1 MRVRQITGTK
11 LAAQIASKTRFG
23 WYKTWLLAVTGWLI
37 LLTASAQSPDIVWM
51 RGIHLG
57 SVNSVVVS
65 PDGTLVASA
74 SGDGTV
80 KLWRM
85 SDGLLV
91 RVLRGHRRGATCV
104 AFSPNGSLLASGGVT
119 ADNNLNDL
127 YEIKLWRV
135 SDGSEVRTL
144 TGHRGVVT
152 SVAFS
157 PDGTLLASGGGYR
170 DRTIRLWRVSDGA
183 LMRTLPGHAWDV
195 TDIAF
200 SPDGSLVASGSA
212 YYDVSDRGD
221 IKLWRVSDGSEV
233 RHIRVDRAVSS
244 IAFSPDGGLIASGNG
259 DGTVKLWRVLD
270 GVLVLTL
277 TGHRRYVYSLAFSPD
292 GNLLASGGWDGIIN
306 LWRMSDGLRMHTLT
320 GHSGRVNSLAFSP
333 DGTMLVSG
341 GSDGIINSWRM
352 SDGLKMHTLTGHN
365 QQVNSLAFSPD
376 GTLLASA
383 SGGIIKLW
391 RVSDGSEVRTL
402 SEALVVTSVAFSP
415 DGTLLASASGGII
428 KLWRVSDGS
437 EVRILRGHTSTVGCV
452 AFSPDGSLIASGADD
467 GIVILWSTSNGAQ
480 LINLRQRGSVFT
492 VAFSSD
498 SSTLASVS
506 SSEIKF
512 WRVPDGSEVR
522 TISGSGTLSPDG
534 SLVASGYNDG
544 TIKLWRVSD
553 GSEVRTFTGHRGAV
567 TRVAFSPDGTLLAS
581 ASTDRTIKLWRLP
594 SGDLLQNY
602 DQVTSATSIHFSP
615 DGQLFVYADSDA
627 LVMARSPFVS
637 SNRPPAIPGLIQP
650 EDGAT
655 VSQTPTFR
663 VGLSDPDGDQV
674 KAIIEISDASGVVRT
689 LETSLV
695 ASGSEASVS
704 VAAEQP
710 LAAGSYTW
718 RARAQDSNGLQSDW
732 SAARAFTVSAANQ
745 PPAVPTLVA
754 PSDNATVS
762 QTPTF
767 RVGLSDPD
775 GDQVKVIIE
784 ISDASGVVRTLET
797 SLVASG
803 SEASVSVAAEQP
815 LAAGSYTW
823 RARAQDSN
831 GLQSDWSA
839 ARAFTVS
846 TANQP
851 PAVPTLVA
859 PSDNATVSQTPTFRV
874 GLSDPD
880 GDQVKAIIEISDA
893 SGVVRTLETSLVA
906 SGSEASVSVAA
917 EQPLAAGS
925 YTWRARAQDSSGN
938 LSDWSVARALIVAEG
953 VPILLQGVRTF
964 ALIGAGVSSPDS
976 LGLDGVEL
984 VRWDASAQRYSRVSQ
999 LQPGEGYFV
1008 KATTPV
1014 QTFLRG
1020 DPIIGEFTLQ
1030 LRPGWNLI
1038 AIPTLTA
1045 VAWDLDGVQV
1055 QRGGERKSLREAQRA
1070 GWVEDYLWGWQ
1081 QSADDPMSGQ
1091 YQLVYDAR
1099 ILPVPGSP
1107 DPTSHEHPVYGFA
1120 SVLKP
1125 FQAYWIFARESCA
1138 LVLNS
1143 ERGRAAAVAPVSDSS
1158 AWVLQIEA
1166 VRGSGVSNS
1175 VWIGI
1180 AKGRSWHA
1188 ALAPAPPQ
1196 GEPPVQVRVRRQ
1208 EGSFAADLRSAMD
1221 RDTRWHIEV
1230 VVAPSE
1236 QPQPITLRVNNL
1248 TRLPR
1253 GVNLALIDEQS
1264 GARRPLR
1271 MAASSLSFT
1280 APAEGG
1286 VFRFAIEPISQRAL
1300 LRVLNPTVRGGSRSG
1315 EAITLGFTLTTEAQT
1330 QVQIRAGSRTVRTLS
1345 DHRTRSAGLQEFVW
1359 DGRDDSGTHLP
1370 PGAYTAEITA
1380 ISSDGQTA
1388 RVAVPILIRR

>member
-23 WYKTWLLAVTGWLI
+23 WYKTWPLAVTGWLI

-144 TGHRGVVT
+144 TGHTGVVT

-183 LMRTLPGHAWDV
+183 LMRTLPGHAWGV

-292 GNLLASGGWDGIIN
+292 GNLLASGGWDGNIN
-306 LWRMSDGLRMHTLT
+306 LWRMSDGLKMHTLT

-333 DGTMLVSG
+333 DGTLLVSG

-365 QQVNSLAFSPD
+365 LQVNSL
-376 GTLLASA
+376 
-383 SGGIIKLW
+383 
-391 RVSDGSEVRTL
+391 
-402 SEALVVTSVAFSP
+402 AFSP

-467 GIVILWSTSNGAQ
+467 GIVILWSTSSGAQ

-655 VSQTPTFR
+655 VSQTPVFR

-710 LAAGSYTW
+710 LAVGSYTW
-718 RARAQDSNGLQSDW
+718 RARAQDSNGNLSDW
-732 SAARAFTVSAANQ
+732 SAARA
-745 PPAVPTLVA
+745 
-754 PSDNATVS
+754 
-762 QTPTF
+762 
-767 RVGLSDPD
+767 LS
-775 GDQVKVIIE
+775 
-784 ISDASGVVRTLET
+784 
-797 SLVASG
+797 
-803 SEASVSVAAEQP
+803 
-815 LAAGSYTW
+815 
-823 RARAQDSN
+823 
-831 GLQSDWSA
+831 
-839 ARAFTVS
+839 
-846 TANQP
+846 
-851 PAVPTLVA
+851 
-859 PSDNATVSQTPTFRV
+859 
-874 GLSDPD
+874 
-880 GDQVKAIIEISDA
+880 
-893 SGVVRTLETSLVA
+893 
-906 SGSEASVSVAA
+906 
-917 EQPLAAGS
+917 
-925 YTWRARAQDSSGN
+925 
-938 LSDWSVARALIVAEG
+938 VAEG

-976 LGLDGVEL
+976 LGLGGVEL

-1014 QTFLRG
+1014 QTVLRG
-1020 DPIIGEFTLQ
+1020 DPITGEFTLQ

-1055 QRGGERKSLREAQRA
+1055 QRGVERKSLREAQRA

-1099 ILPVPGSP
+1099 ILPPVPAPP

>member
-1 MRVRQITGTK
+1 
-11 LAAQIASKTRFG
+11 
-23 WYKTWLLAVTGWLI
+23 
-37 LLTASAQSPDIVWM
+37 
-51 RGIHLG
+51 
-57 SVNSVVVS
+57 
-65 PDGTLVASA
+65 
-74 SGDGTV
+74 
-80 KLWRM
+80 
-85 SDGLLV
+85 
-91 RVLRGHRRGATCV
+91 
-104 AFSPNGSLLASGGVT
+104 
-119 ADNNLNDL
+119 
-127 YEIKLWRV
+127 
-135 SDGSEVRTL
+135 
-144 TGHRGVVT
+144 
-152 SVAFS
+152 
-157 PDGTLLASGGGYR
+157 
-170 DRTIRLWRVSDGA
+170 
-183 LMRTLPGHAWDV
+183 
-195 TDIAF
+195 
-200 SPDGSLVASGSA
+200 
-212 YYDVSDRGD
+212 
-221 IKLWRVSDGSEV
+221 
-233 RHIRVDRAVSS
+233 
-244 IAFSPDGGLIASGNG
+244 
-259 DGTVKLWRVLD
+259 
-270 GVLVLTL
+270 
-277 TGHRRYVYSLAFSPD
+277 
-292 GNLLASGGWDGIIN
+292 
-306 LWRMSDGLRMHTLT
+306 
-320 GHSGRVNSLAFSP
+320 
-333 DGTMLVSG
+333 
-341 GSDGIINSWRM
+341 
-352 SDGLKMHTLTGHN
+352 
-365 QQVNSLAFSPD
+365 
-376 GTLLASA
+376 
-383 SGGIIKLW
+383 
-391 RVSDGSEVRTL
+391 
-402 SEALVVTSVAFSP
+402 
-415 DGTLLASASGGII
+415 
-428 KLWRVSDGS
+428 
-437 EVRILRGHTSTVGCV
+437 
-452 AFSPDGSLIASGADD
+452 
-467 GIVILWSTSNGAQ
+467 
-480 LINLRQRGSVFT
+480 
-492 VAFSSD
+492 
-498 SSTLASVS
+498 
-506 SSEIKF
+506 
-512 WRVPDGSEVR
+512 
-522 TISGSGTLSPDG
+522 
-534 SLVASGYNDG
+534 
-544 TIKLWRVSD
+544 
-553 GSEVRTFTGHRGAV
+553 
-567 TRVAFSPDGTLLAS
+567 
-581 ASTDRTIKLWRLP
+581 
-594 SGDLLQNY
+594 
-602 DQVTSATSIHFSP
+602 
-615 DGQLFVYADSDA
+615 
-627 LVMARSPFVS
+627 
-637 SNRPPAIPGLIQP
+637 
-650 EDGAT
+650 
-655 VSQTPTFR
+655 
-663 VGLSDPDGDQV
+663 V

-704 VAAEQP
+704 VPAEQP

-775 GDQVKVIIE
+775 GDQVK
-784 ISDASGVVRTLET
+784 
-797 SLVASG
+797 
-803 SEASVSVAAEQP
+803 
-815 LAAGSYTW
+815 
-823 RARAQDSN
+823 
-831 GLQSDWSA
+831 
-839 ARAFTVS
+839 
-846 TANQP
+846 
-851 PAVPTLVA
+851 
-859 PSDNATVSQTPTFRV
+859 
-874 GLSDPD
+874 
-880 GDQVKAIIEISDA
+880 AIIEISDA

-906 SGSEASVSVAA
+906 SGSEASVSVPA

-925 YTWRARAQDSSGN
+925 YTWRARAQDSNG
-938 LSDWSVARALIVAEG
+938 LQSDWSAARALIVAEG

-976 LGLDGVEL
+976 LGLGGVEL

-1014 QTFLRG
+1014 QTVLRG

-1055 QRGGERKSLREAQRA
+1055 QRGVERKSLREAQRA

-1099 ILPVPGSP
+1099 ILPPVPAPP

>member
-1 MRVRQITGTK
+1 
-11 LAAQIASKTRFG
+11 
-23 WYKTWLLAVTGWLI
+23 
-37 LLTASAQSPDIVWM
+37 
-51 RGIHLG
+51 
-57 SVNSVVVS
+57 
-65 PDGTLVASA
+65 
-74 SGDGTV
+74 
-80 KLWRM
+80 
-85 SDGLLV
+85 
-91 RVLRGHRRGATCV
+91 
-104 AFSPNGSLLASGGVT
+104 
-119 ADNNLNDL
+119 
-127 YEIKLWRV
+127 
-135 SDGSEVRTL
+135 
-144 TGHRGVVT
+144 
-152 SVAFS
+152 
-157 PDGTLLASGGGYR
+157 
-170 DRTIRLWRVSDGA
+170 
-183 LMRTLPGHAWDV
+183 
-195 TDIAF
+195 
-200 SPDGSLVASGSA
+200 
-212 YYDVSDRGD
+212 
-221 IKLWRVSDGSEV
+221 
-233 RHIRVDRAVSS
+233 
-244 IAFSPDGGLIASGNG
+244 
-259 DGTVKLWRVLD
+259 
-270 GVLVLTL
+270 
-277 TGHRRYVYSLAFSPD
+277 
-292 GNLLASGGWDGIIN
+292 
-306 LWRMSDGLRMHTLT
+306 
-320 GHSGRVNSLAFSP
+320 
-333 DGTMLVSG
+333 
-341 GSDGIINSWRM
+341 
-352 SDGLKMHTLTGHN
+352 
-365 QQVNSLAFSPD
+365 
-376 GTLLASA
+376 
-383 SGGIIKLW
+383 
-391 RVSDGSEVRTL
+391 
-402 SEALVVTSVAFSP
+402 
-415 DGTLLASASGGII
+415 
-428 KLWRVSDGS
+428 
-437 EVRILRGHTSTVGCV
+437 
-452 AFSPDGSLIASGADD
+452 
-467 GIVILWSTSNGAQ
+467 
-480 LINLRQRGSVFT
+480 
-492 VAFSSD
+492 
-498 SSTLASVS
+498 
-506 SSEIKF
+506 
-512 WRVPDGSEVR
+512 
-522 TISGSGTLSPDG
+522 
-534 SLVASGYNDG
+534 
-544 TIKLWRVSD
+544 
-553 GSEVRTFTGHRGAV
+553 
-567 TRVAFSPDGTLLAS
+567 
-581 ASTDRTIKLWRLP
+581 
-594 SGDLLQNY
+594 
-602 DQVTSATSIHFSP
+602 
-615 DGQLFVYADSDA
+615 
-627 LVMARSPFVS
+627 
-637 SNRPPAIPGLIQP
+637 
-650 EDGAT
+650 
-655 VSQTPTFR
+655 
-663 VGLSDPDGDQV
+663 
-674 KAIIEISDASGVVRT
+674 
-689 LETSLV
+689 
-695 ASGSEASVS
+695 
-704 VAAEQP
+704 
-710 LAAGSYTW
+710 
-718 RARAQDSNGLQSDW
+718 
-732 SAARAFTVSAANQ
+732 
-745 PPAVPTLVA
+745 
-754 PSDNATVS
+754 
-762 QTPTF
+762 
-767 RVGLSDPD
+767 
-775 GDQVKVIIE
+775 
-784 ISDASGVVRTLET
+784 
-797 SLVASG
+797 
-803 SEASVSVAAEQP
+803 
-815 LAAGSYTW
+815 
-823 RARAQDSN
+823 
-831 GLQSDWSA
+831 
-839 ARAFTVS
+839 
-846 TANQP
+846 
-851 PAVPTLVA
+851 VPTLVA

-893 SGVVRTLETSLVA
+893 SGVVRTLETSFVV
-906 SGSEASVSVAA
+906 SGWEVSVSVPA

-925 YTWRARAQDSSGN
+925 YTWRARAQDSNGN
-938 LSDWSVARALIVAEG
+938 LSDWSVARALSVAEG

-999 LQPGEGYFV
+999 LRSGEGYFV

>member
-1 MRVRQITGTK
+1 MRTQP
-11 LAAQIASKTRFG
+11 LAGHNQVAQVAGRIRFG
-23 WYKTWLLAVTGWLI
+23 RWKSWLLVTLVWAI
-37 LLTASAQSPDIVWM
+37 AQTTFGQERPDIVWM
-51 RGIHLG
+51 RGTQLG
-57 SVNSVVVS
+57 IVNCVAYS
-65 PDGTLVASA
+65 PDGSLIASA
-74 SGDGTV
+74 S
-80 KLWRM
+80 
-85 SDGLLV
+85 
-91 RVLRGHRRGATCV
+91 
-104 AFSPNGSLLASGGVT
+104 
-119 ADNNLNDL
+119 
-127 YEIKLWRV
+127 
-135 SDGSEVRTL
+135 
-144 TGHRGVVT
+144 
-152 SVAFS
+152 
-157 PDGTLLASGGGYR
+157 R
-170 DRTIRLWRVSDGA
+170 DRTIRLWRVSDGV
-183 LMRTLPGHAWDV
+183 LLRTLRGHTGFGFV
-195 TDIAF
+195 TVTSVVF
-200 SPDGSLVASGSA
+200 SPDGSLIASASTDA
-212 YYDVSDRGD
+212 TIR
-221 IKLWRVSDGSEV
+221 LWRVSDG
-233 RHIRVDRAVSS
+233 
-244 IAFSPDGGLIASGNG
+244 
-259 DGTVKLWRVLD
+259 VL
-270 GVLVLTL
+270 LRTL
-277 TGHRRYVYSLAFSPD
+277 TGHAGF
-292 GNLLASGGWDGIIN
+292 
-306 LWRMSDGLRMHTLT
+306 
-320 GHSGRVNSLAFSP
+320 
-333 DGTMLVSG
+333 
-341 GSDGIINSWRM
+341 
-352 SDGLKMHTLTGHN
+352 
-365 QQVNSLAFSPD
+365 
-376 GTLLASA
+376 
-383 SGGIIKLW
+383 
-391 RVSDGSEVRTL
+391 
-402 SEALVVTSVAFSP
+402 VTSVAFSP
-415 DGTLLASASGGII
+415 DGNLIASASTDATIR
-428 KLWRVSDGS
+428 LWRVSDG
-437 EVRILRGHTSTVGCV
+437 VLLRTLTGHTNTVFSVAFSPDGSLIASASSDLTIRLWRVSDGVLLRTLTGHTHYVNSV
-452 AFSPDGSLIASGADD
+452 AFSPDGSLIASGSDD
-467 GIVILWSTSNGAQ
+467 NTVRLWRVSDGVLLRTLTGHTHYVNSVAFSPDGNLIASASSDRTVRLWRVSDGVLLRTLTGDTYSVNSVAFSPDGSLIASGGDEVVILWRVSDGAQ
-480 LINLRQRGSVFT
+480 LINLAGHTDTVNS
-492 VAFSSD
+492 VAFS
-498 SSTLASVS
+498 
-506 SSEIKF
+506 
-512 WRVPDGSEVR
+512 PDGNLIASASSDRTVR
-522 TISGSGTLSPDG
+522 
-534 SLVASGYNDG
+534 
-544 TIKLWRVSD
+544 LWRVSD
-553 GSEVRTFTGHRGAV
+553 GAEVRTLTGDTYSV
-567 TRVAFSPDGTLLAS
+567 NSVAFSPDGNLIAS
-581 ASTDRTIKLWRLP
+581 ASTDDTIHLWRV
-594 SGDLLQNY
+594 SDGVLLRTLTGHTNW
-602 DQVTSATSIHFSP
+602 VNSVAFSP
-615 DGQLFVYADSDA
+615 DGSLIASGGVDRVVILWRVSDGVLLRTLTGHTHYVNSVAFSPDGNLIASASSDRTVRLWRVSDGAQLINLAGHTDTVNSVAFSPDGSLIASGSDDNTVRLWRVSDGVLLRTLTGHTDWVNSVAFSPDGSLIASASRDATIRLWRVSDGA
-627 LVMARSPFVS
+627 LLKTYSHEETIAGVSSVKFSPSGELFGYSAGTVVAVGRNPFTS
-637 SNRPPAIPGLIQP
+637 SNRPPAVAVLLQP
-650 EDGAT
+650 ADGVT
-655 VSQTPTFR
+655 VSPTPTFR

-674 KAIIEISDASGVVRT
+674 KALIEISDASGVVRT

-704 VAAEQP
+704 VPADQP
-710 LAAGSYTW
+710 LAEG
-718 RARAQDSNGLQSDW
+718 G
-732 SAARAFTVSAANQ
+732 
-745 PPAVPTLVA
+745 
-754 PSDNATVS
+754 
-762 QTPTF
+762 
-767 RVGLSDPD
+767 
-775 GDQVKVIIE
+775 
-784 ISDASGVVRTLET
+784 
-797 SLVASG
+797 
-803 SEASVSVAAEQP
+803 
-815 LAAGSYTW
+815 YTW

-851 PAVPTLVA
+851 PAVPTLAA

-906 SGSEASVSVAA
+906 SGSEASVSVPA

-925 YTWRARAQDSSGN
+925 YTWRARAQDSNGN
-938 LSDWSVARALIVAEG
+938 LSDWSAARALSVTDG
-953 VPILLQGVRTF
+953 VPIQLRGVGTF

-999 LQPGEGYFV
+999 LQSGEGYFV

-1014 QTFLRG
+1014 QTVLRG
-1020 DPIIGEFTLQ
+1020 DPITGEFTLSLQ
-1030 LRPGWNLI
+1030 PGWNLI
-1038 AIPTLTA
+1038 AVPTLTA

-1055 QRGGERKSLREAQRA
+1055 QRGGERKNLREAQRA

-1099 ILPVPGSP
+1099 ILPGV
-1107 DPTSHEHPVYGFA
+1107 A
-1120 SVLKP
+1120 SRLEP

-1143 ERGRAAAVAPVSDSS
+1143 ERGRAATVAPVSDSS

-1166 VRGSGVSNS
+1166 VRGSGFSNS

-1196 GEPPVQVRVRRQ
+1196 GEPPVQVRVRHH

-1221 RDTRWHIEV
+1221 RDTRWSIEV

>member
-144 TGHRGVVT
+144 TGHTGVVT

-183 LMRTLPGHAWDV
+183 LMRTLPGHAWGV

-292 GNLLASGGWDGIIN
+292 GNLLASGGWDGNIN
-306 LWRMSDGLRMHTLT
+306 LWRMSDGLKMHTLT

-333 DGTMLVSG
+333 DGTLLVSG

-365 QQVNSLAFSPD
+365 LQVNSL
-376 GTLLASA
+376 
-383 SGGIIKLW
+383 
-391 RVSDGSEVRTL
+391 
-402 SEALVVTSVAFSP
+402 AFSP

-467 GIVILWSTSNGAQ
+467 GIVILWSTSSGAQ

-655 VSQTPTFR
+655 VSQTPVFR

-704 VAAEQP
+704 VPAEQP

-732 SAARAFTVSAANQ
+732 SAARAFTVSA
-745 PPAVPTLVA
+745 
-754 PSDNATVS
+754 
-762 QTPTF
+762 
-767 RVGLSDPD
+767 
-775 GDQVKVIIE
+775 
-784 ISDASGVVRTLET
+784 
-797 SLVASG
+797 
-803 SEASVSVAAEQP
+803 
-815 LAAGSYTW
+815 
-823 RARAQDSN
+823 
-831 GLQSDWSA
+831 
-839 ARAFTVS
+839 
-846 TANQP
+846 ANQP

-917 EQPLAAGS
+917 EQPLAVGS
-925 YTWRARAQDSSGN
+925 YTWRARAQDSNGN
-938 LSDWSVARALIVAEG
+938 LSDWSAARALSVAEG

-976 LGLDGVEL
+976 LGLGGVEL

-1014 QTFLRG
+1014 QTVLRG
-1020 DPIIGEFTLQ
+1020 DPITGEFTLQ

-1055 QRGGERKSLREAQRA
+1055 QRGVERKSLREAQRA

-1099 ILPVPGSP
+1099 ILPPVPAPP